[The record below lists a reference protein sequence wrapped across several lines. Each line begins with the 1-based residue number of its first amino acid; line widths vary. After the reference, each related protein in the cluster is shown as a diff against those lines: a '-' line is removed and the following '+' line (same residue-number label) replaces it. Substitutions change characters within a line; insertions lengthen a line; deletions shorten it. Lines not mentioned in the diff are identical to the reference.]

1 MPSKYLNHY
10 PPNIKEQVSKLIK
23 NNKLGSHIISKYP
36 NAHNYTNDKALYSYT
51 MDFKNTHM
59 RNSPPLSKVVYDSSI
74 NVISHALGVHTYI
87 SRVQGSKL
95 KTKNEIRVA
104 SIFKHMPEPFL
115 RMIVVHELVHFKVKE
130 HDKTF
135 YNLCTHIEP
144 DYHQLEFDTR
154 LYLTH
159 MELNGKLWI

>member
-23 NNKLGSHIISKYP
+23 NDKLGSHIISKYP
-36 NAHNYTNDKALYSYT
+36 SVHNHTNDKALYNYA

-74 NVISHALGVHTYI
+74 NVISNALGVHTYI
-87 SRVQGSKL
+87 SRVQGGKL

-115 RMIVVHELVHFKVKE
+115 RMIVVHELSHFKVKE
-130 HDKTF
+130 HDKAF

-144 DYHQLEFDTR
+144 SYHQLEFDTR